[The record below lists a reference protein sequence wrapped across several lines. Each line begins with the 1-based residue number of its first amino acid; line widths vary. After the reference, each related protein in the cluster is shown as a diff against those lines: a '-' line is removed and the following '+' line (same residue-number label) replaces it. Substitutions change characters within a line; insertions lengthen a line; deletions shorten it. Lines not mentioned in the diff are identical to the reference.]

1 MSTRPEKIVAE
12 TSQKMSSDKQS
23 DSESSDDCFVPG
35 SLKRE
40 ASKDIWKLKNVERKG
55 NKLTPITNCSQPLE
69 DLYLQSH
76 ETSTA
81 AKTPNL
87 IFMPQISEQ
96 TATPSA
102 AHSNFA
108 PKRDHKG
115 QIKRQGPRILLDKYA
130 MSKSAAVILPQVT
143 GGVSFSFSKNCTENS
158 VTCVVSIDKQ
168 VITAKQGKT
177 DAEAQDNASEDAL
190 RLILIRKLYSESGSI
205 PWMIYGDFA
214 KYKMLRDWGLVGIQQ
229 PIPLEVPSQR
239 KTARK
244 SFPRKS
250 SFDSI

>member
-40 ASKDIWKLKNVERKG
+40 ASKDIWKLKNVQERKG

-143 GGVSFSFSKNCTENS
+143 GG
-158 VTCVVSIDKQ
+158 IDKQ